1 MTVLVRAD
9 ASAAIGVGHVMRCL
23 ALAQALDDLGGGA
36 ATFAMHDPPAG
47 IVARL
52 AEEGVGLAELDDPGD
67 AGATAA
73 LAARI
78 GARWVVVDGYGFGAP
93 FESVLRDRGLRVLAI
108 DDRASAPGHA
118 ADVILDQNLG
128 ATAATYQDGP
138 RLLLGPRYALLR
150 REFRVWTPPPRAAPD
165 TARRVLVSLGGGDPE
180 NVTALVLDGLALVPT
195 PLEVVVLV
203 GAANPH
209 RTALQARAGELGH
222 AVEVV
227 VDARDM
233 PERMAWA
240 DLAVTAA
247 GGTSWEL
254 ARCGTPQIA
263 IVIAD
268 NQAPVAAA
276 LSAAGVAVS
285 LGRHVDLSAAG
296 VAAAVRELAAD
307 RTRRDAMSAAG
318 GALVD
323 GQGAVRVL
331 RESGIAPAAVLRDA
345 RPDDAEL
352 VWEINNQETVRSQAV
367 AKHPI
372 PLADH
377 RDWYEAA
384 LARPDRIVRIGVDAD
399 DGADVGVIRLDLE
412 DGDAIVSVAVRED
425 RTGHGIGPALIDAA
439 VEVARDAGAR
449 TVVAEVA
456 RGNARSLRA
465 FTRCGFVRVGEG
477 ERDGVRLLRLERP
490 T

>member
-1 MTVLVRAD
+1 MTVVVRAD

-23 ALAQALDDLGGGA
+23 ALAQALADLGGGP

-52 AEEGVGLAELDDPGD
+52 AEEGMAVAELEDPD
-67 AGATAA
+67 EAAATAA
-73 LAARI
+73 LAVRL

-93 FESVLRDRGLRVLAI
+93 FEAVLRDRGLRVLAM
-108 DDRASAPGHA
+108 DDRGIAPGHV
-118 ADVILDQNLG
+118 ADVLLDQNLG
-128 ATAATYQDGP
+128 ATGAPYPDVP

-150 REFRVWTPPPRAAPD
+150 REFRAWTPPPRATPD
-165 TARRVLVSLGGGDPE
+165 TARRVLVSLGGGDPDD
-180 NVTALVLDGLALVPT
+180 VTGLVLDGLAKVGS

-203 GAANPH
+203 GATNPH
-209 RTALQARAGELGH
+209 RSTLLARADTLDH

-227 VDARDM
+227 VDARDV
-233 PERMAWA
+233 PARMAWA
-240 DLAVTAA
+240 DLAITAA

-254 ARCGTPQIA
+254 ARAGTPQLA

-276 LSAAGVAVS
+276 LSGAGVAVS
-285 LGRHVDLSAAG
+285 LGRHADLSPAG

-307 RTRRDAMSAAG
+307 RARRDALSAAG
-318 GALVD
+318 RALVD
-323 GQGAVRVL
+323 GQGAVRAL
-331 RESGIAPAAVLRDA
+331 RESGIVPAAVLRDA
-345 RPDDAEL
+345 RPEDCKL

-367 AKHPI
+367 AKDPI
-372 PLADH
+372 PLEAH
-377 RDWYEAA
+377 RRWYDAT
-384 LARPDRIVRIGVDAD
+384 LARPDRIVRIGVDPR
-399 DGADVGVIRLDLE
+399 DGADVGVVRLDLE
-412 DGDAIVSVAVRED
+412 GGAAVISVAVRED

-439 VEVARDAGAR
+439 VEAARDAGAH

-456 RGNARSLRA
+456 PDNARSLWA
-465 FTRCGFVRVGEG
+465 FSRCGFRRAGEG
-477 ERDGVRLLRLERP
+477 ERDGVRLVRLERA